1 MTRLSPVL
9 TTADLPLSELHAARL
24 DGELFPLNACFCPID
39 EPEWA
44 GLRAETI
51 SRQWPD
57 RLIAE
62 QRSAAWVLGV
72 LPFAPERH
80 ELCAD
85 IAARARPASLH
96 GVTVREVVIEPDEIV
111 RIGRLDVTNPL
122 RTLVDIARF
131 SSTFSVAEY
140 EICAALAELGGV
152 TLEDCMTA
160 LDRRRNLPNKR
171 VARKRLS
178 RLSALAGTS

>member
-9 TTADLPLSELHAARL
+9 TTDDLPLSELHAARL
-24 DGELFPLNACFCPID
+24 DGELFPLGSCFCPID
-39 EPEWA
+39 EPEFA
-44 GLRAETI
+44 ELRAETI

-72 LPFAPERH
+72 LQFPPERH

-96 GVTVREVVIEPDEIV
+96 GVTVREVVIDEDEIV
-111 RIGRLDVTNPL
+111 RIGGLDVTNPL
-122 RTLVDIARF
+122 RTLVDLARF
-131 SSTFSVAEY
+131 SDTFSDAER
-140 EICAALAELGGV
+140 EVCAALVRLGGI
-152 TLEDCMTA
+152 TLDDCARA
-160 LDRRRNLPNKR
+160 LDRRRHLPNKR
-171 VARKRLS
+171 IAWKRLS
-178 RLSALAGTS
+178 GLVSLASPS